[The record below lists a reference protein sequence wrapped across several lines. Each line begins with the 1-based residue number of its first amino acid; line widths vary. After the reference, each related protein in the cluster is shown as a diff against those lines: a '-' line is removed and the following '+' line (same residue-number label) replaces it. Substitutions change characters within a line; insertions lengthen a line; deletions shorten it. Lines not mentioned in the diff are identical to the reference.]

1 VLAAAA
7 EEARGLHA
15 EVAQLLLAPV
25 DHGEGERLLEAVL
38 LRLGR
43 LLLLGRHLLLEVR
56 LVVQVLGDLGEGAL
70 AWGWKVENPHLW
82 ASLRRAPEAM
92 VSLQDAQAALWG
104 G

>member
-1 VLAAAA
+1 MELMTVL
-7 EEARGLHA
+7 R
-15 EVAQLLLAPV
+15 QQ
-25 DHGEGERLLEAVL
+25 RLISPSSITDATK
-38 LRLGR
+38 
-43 LLLLGRHLLLEVR
+43 
-56 LVVQVLGDLGEGAL
+56 VLGDLGEGAL